1 MMKISIDIKSNR
13 FLKYIFKNFNDFK
26 KIVFEFNFK
35 RKMMF

>member
-1 MMKISIDIKSNR
+1 MKISIDIKSNR